1 MTRKR
6 ANGEGTIYKRAD
18 GRYEGAAVVPIVGG
32 GRRRVRVY
40 GKTRKEARDRLD
52 KVIDAAKAGVPRPQ
66 TRQRLSEYLDYWL
79 EHVVKPELR
88 ASTYAGYETMV
99 RQHIKPAL
107 GRKYLD
113 ALTPIDVRRFVT
125 ELRIKHTDGRGGGPR
140 VLSPRMV
147 QFAHAVL
154 RNALSS
160 AAREELVTRNVAK
173 LVRVSTPHYEVG
185 QGLDPVTA
193 RTFLASIREDRLY
206 ALYLCAV
213 ILGLRRSEL
222 LGLAWSAIDLN
233 TGRLSVRQTLTVVN
247 GRLSFQAPKTQTSRR
262 TVPLPA
268 VVVEELRAHQQRQKV
283 ERQNASDRW
292 QESGLVFTT
301 PDGRPIPPSTLGKQW
316 RDLRERV
323 GLGKLRFHDLRHTCV
338 SLLLALGVAPHIV
351 REIAGHSDIKVTMT
365 VYAHGN
371 LDEHTAAL
379 ARLGAVIDSTLPS
392 TVAVNETTE
401 EDQDRGNVG

>member
-1 MTRKR
+1 
-6 ANGEGTIYKRAD
+6 
-18 GRYEGAAVVPIVGG
+18 VVPVVGG

-40 GKTRKEARDRLD
+40 GRSRKEARDQLD
-52 KVIDAAKAGVPRPQ
+52 KVIDAAKTGVPRPR
-66 TRQRLSEYLDYWL
+66 TRQRLGDYLDYWL
-79 EHVVKPELR
+79 EHVVKPGLR
-88 ASTYAGYETMV
+88 PTTYAGYETMV
-99 RQHIKPAL
+99 RRHIKPAL

-113 ALTPIDVRRFVT
+113 ALTPVDVRRFVA
-125 ELRIKHTDGRGGGPR
+125 ELRSKRTDGRGGGPR

-160 AAREELVTRNVAK
+160 AAREELVTRNAAK
-173 LVRVSTPHYEVG
+173 LVRVSTPDYEVG
-185 QGLDPVTA
+185 HGLDPVTA

-213 ILGLRRSEL
+213 VLGLRRSEL
-222 LGLAWSAIDLN
+222 LGLAWPAVDLDG
-233 TGRLSVRQTLTVVN
+233 GRLSVRQTLTVVN
-247 GRLSFQAPKTQTSRR
+247 GRLSFQAPKTRTSRR

-268 VVVEELRAHQQRQKV
+268 LVVKELRAHRQRQEV
-283 ERQNASDRW
+283 ERQEAAGGW
-292 QESGLVFTT
+292 HESGLVFTT
-301 PDGRPIPPSTLGKQW
+301 ADGRTIPPSTLGKQW
-316 RDLRERV
+316 RDLREHI

-371 LDEHTAAL
+371 LDEHAAAL
-379 ARLGAVIDSTLPS
+379 ARLGSVIGETLPS
-392 TVAVNETTE
+392 TVAVDESTE
-401 EDQDRGNVG
+401 EDQDRGNVC